1 MGRATLLAALLT
13 CAAPAALAAQGA
25 VVDPRLASALRDAVD
40 GRLDSARVTLAA
52 LAKDVPPGSPTYPDL
67 LFGQALVAPTV
78 ADERQVLQRL
88 VVEYP
93 LSPWA
98 DDAALR
104 LTQLE
109 YAAGDRAA
117 AARQAERFRT
127 EHAQSPLFPQ
137 AALWAGRAAFA
148 SRDTVTACG
157 WATDGVARAGE
168 DVATRDA
175 LRALAGRCGAKLVV
189 AKAEPP
195 ASAPAATP
203 SRDTAVPAA
212 PPKTSP
218 PPVAAPADGTWR
230 VQIVAAKTPADAERE
245 LARARKAG
253 FDGAVVQEGG
263 YHKVRLGGFA
273 TRADASAAAQRVKG
287 KLGGQPFVVQAP

>member
-1 MGRATLLAALLT
+1 MRRATLLAALVAWLV
-13 CAAPAALAAQGA
+13 PAALAAQGA

-52 LAKDVPPGSPTYPDL
+52 LAKDVPAGSPTYPDL
-67 LFGQALVAPTV
+67 LFGQALVAPTT

-109 YAAGDRAA
+109 YAAGDHAA
-117 AARQAERFRT
+117 VVRQAERFRT
-127 EHAQSPLFPQ
+127 EHAQSPLFAQ

-148 SRDTVTACG
+148 SKDTVTACG
-157 WATDGVARAGE
+157 WATDGVARTGDDA
-168 DVATRDA
+168 ATRDA
-175 LRALAGRCGAKLVV
+175 LRALAGRCGAKFV
-189 AKAEPP
+189 AVQTAPP
-195 ASAPAATP
+195 ASVPAAAP
-203 SRDTAVPAA
+203 PRDTAVPAA
-212 PPKTSP
+212 TPAITPPAT
-218 PPVAAPADGTWR
+218 VAPAGGTWR
-230 VQIVAAKTPADAERE
+230 VQIIAARTPAEAERE

-253 FDGAVVQEGG
+253 FDGVVVQEGG

-273 TRADASAAAQRVKG
+273 TRSDASAAAQRVKG